1 MRKNRK
7 RNAANNK
14 NTGGAKAISTAKL
27 VNKEA
32 NKKEV
37 NKKALKN
44 SKTNNVVLSSKEAN
58 GKATVKA
65 PIHKSKIIIAVADHG
80 TDVVVKMGTITA
92 KKFIPAP
99 VKPVA
104 AKVEKE
110 VAATTTSS
118 RIHRLS
124 RKNRNT
130 KLASKAIEFKDAVA
144 TNELKVSEVKATN
157 EAKANKETT
166 IQKAKLSKKAK
177 KAMAAKAMAEAA
189 AAKAEV
195 AAANTGKSNDPKAA
209 RSQKIASKT
218 LAEVAVTTPG
228 SLSTK
233 VASRKVSSSPVRDVS
248 LSNVAMT
255 TTGIFRNGVY
265 KTLDSSRLL
274 PNKESALVLLPNR
287 TEALKLDPQYER
299 FDSLEAAQRSKALQI
314 LELSHGKAK
323 LRDVFKELE
332 ELNTAADLHIN
343 PKRYIKPGSSYKYSG
358 PLTVEFDDGE
368 ATMHIDFRKDAK
380 KAYAKTGGVV
390 VEYNKA
396 IEHDRLEK
404 VKFDVYFDEKELI
417 AGGGSLDIL
426 LTIKNGYLAER
437 SFEQRLDINKSEVVF
452 KGFRKQTLE
461 FDVTKY
467 ESHETD
473 RLLFQV
479 IGRKTKFN
487 GEITFRDLIVETNKG
502 LNVTALEIVNQI
514 KEAAPSLMDK
524 ILTISRGERK
534 ILKNVVKKVAQR
546 EGAEQHAKTVK
557 IKPNIAEKGKK
568 LRNKKKLEL
577 FNLVKYRIKDVDEAL
592 ARSDAKNHIEEI

>member
-177 KAMAAKAMAEAA
+177 KAMAEVA

-195 AAANTGKSNDPKAA
+195 ATANTGKSNDPKAA

-380 KAYAKTGGVV
+380 KAYANTGGVV

-396 IEHDRLEK
+396 IEQDRLEK
-404 VKFDVYFDEKELI
+404 VKTDVYFDEKE
-417 AGGGSLDIL
+417 
-426 LTIKNGYLAER
+426 
-437 SFEQRLDINKSEVVF
+437 
-452 KGFRKQTLE
+452 
-461 FDVTKY
+461 
-467 ESHETD
+467 
-473 RLLFQV
+473 
-479 IGRKTKFN
+479 
-487 GEITFRDLIVETNKG
+487 
-502 LNVTALEIVNQI
+502 
-514 KEAAPSLMDK
+514 
-524 ILTISRGERK
+524 
-534 ILKNVVKKVAQR
+534 
-546 EGAEQHAKTVK
+546 
-557 IKPNIAEKGKK
+557 
-568 LRNKKKLEL
+568 
-577 FNLVKYRIKDVDEAL
+577 
-592 ARSDAKNHIEEI
+592 